1 MYDEARCTKKFAKN
15 KEILKDQSVRE
26 FLNNKKILNDRY
38 LTEKSG
44 DIQTYLDQTKLLAL
58 LIKSQQEASKA
69 TQDKIVASQDLT
81 NNALVPFTTELKR
94 RNNQVEAL

>member
-1 MYDEARCTKKFAKN
+1 MYDEAQCAKKFAKN

-44 DIQTYLDQTKLLAL
+44 DIQTYQDQGSKEIASP
-58 LIKSQQEASKA
+58 INKKS
-69 TQDKIVASQDLT
+69 T
-81 NNALVPFTTELKR
+81 
-94 RNNQVEAL
+94 RNFESYSG